1 MESLKIYN
9 CFYKIWINLKQRNTI
24 SDVSLKFKIMKT
36 NALLLIALLL
46 VKTISYGQYTASANA
61 NVVSTENSI
70 KDKNDFSKFPEESF
84 AMDGKSKRDV
94 PWFVE
99 RFKIAAGY
107 YFVVN
112 NTNVSV
118 GNNNGMIG
126 TDIDFENDLG
136 LQKNSSSFFGNI
148 QWRSTSRSRFDLSYY
163 GLNRKSTYTIKKTF
177 DFGDNTYNINTT
189 INAFFNTDIY
199 RFSYGYAILS
209 KPKYELGL
217 LIGAHIVRTGVGI
230 GVNSTNVNLVYKDDF
245 GFTAPLPDFGLWGGY
260 AISDRFAMNA
270 EFDYLQI
277 EVNGIKGRILGYN
290 FSADYRVLKQF
301 DLSLGYTGLNFSVD
315 AIRDNSNG
323 HLRWGNNGPS
333 LKAVYSFGNKK
344 WN

>member
-1 MESLKIYN
+1 MKN
-9 CFYKIWINLKQRNTI
+9 
-24 SDVSLKFKIMKT
+24 MKT
-36 NALLLIALLL
+36 NALLLLLL
-46 VKTISYGQYTASANA
+46 FGTVSYGQEIAIASHQINSV
-61 NVVSTENSI
+61 NSENNI
-70 KDKNDFSKFPEESF
+70 KYKNDFAEFSEE
-84 AMDGKSKRDV
+84 AAIVNEKTKRDV

-112 NTNVSV
+112 NTNISV
-118 GNNNGMIG
+118 GNNNGTIG

-217 LIGAHIVRTGVGI
+217 LIGAHIVRTGLGI
-230 GVNSTNVNLVYKDDF
+230 GVKSTNVNLVYKDDF
-245 GFTAPLPDFGLWGGY
+245 GFTAPLPDFGIWGGY
-260 AISDRFAMNA
+260 ALSNRLAMNA
-270 EFDYLQI
+270 EFDYLQV

-290 FSADYRVLKQF
+290 FSTDYRVLKNF
-301 DLSLGYTGLNFSVD
+301 DMSIGYTGLNFSVD
-315 AIRDNSNG
+315 TIRDKSNG